1 MKTIAKR
8 LCRLERAFAAAD
20 RKPRDYFRVVLRRLD
35 RVPGLEDATCRRT
48 WWPNGT
54 VCENVVLGG
63 SSDGHA
69 VTDEELEEWV
79 QGFPIGEEEGLRL
92 RPLPTP

>member
-1 MKTIAKR
+1 M
-8 LCRLERAFAAAD
+8 
-20 RKPRDYFRVVLRRLD
+20 LRRLG
-35 RVPGLEDATCRRT
+35 RIPGLEGATCRRT
-48 WWPNGT
+48 WWPDDT
-54 VCENVVLGG
+54 VNENVVLGT

-69 VTDEELEEWV
+69 VTDEELDEWV

>member
-1 MKTIAKR
+1 
-8 LCRLERAFAAAD
+8 
-20 RKPRDYFRVVLRRLD
+20 V
-35 RVPGLEDATCRRT
+35 
-48 WWPNGT
+48 N
-54 VCENVVLGG
+54 ENVVLGT

-69 VTDEELEEWV
+69 VTDEELDEWV